1 MLGNIGGPLR
11 TAVDDE
17 DIDLGI
23 IDDMD
28 NPVSLTRYT
37 VDVEGG
43 AVEIRV
49 EGRDATHSFTSGE
62 GRPNGIDLRAAV

>member
-28 NPVSLTRYT
+28 DPASLTRNT
-37 VDVEGG
+37 VDVEMRAGE
-43 AVEIRV
+43 VRV
-49 EGRDATHSFTSGE
+49 EGGDAIHSFTSEE
-62 GRPNGIDLRAAV
+62 GRPNDIDLRAVA